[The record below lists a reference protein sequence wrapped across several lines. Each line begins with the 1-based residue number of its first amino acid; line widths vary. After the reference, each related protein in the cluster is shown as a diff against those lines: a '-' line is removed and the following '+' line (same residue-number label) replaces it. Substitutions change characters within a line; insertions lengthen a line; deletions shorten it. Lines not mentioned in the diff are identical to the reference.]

1 MKKLLLT
8 FAMLFGFI
16 LSYAD
21 GELEATTP
29 ELQPSDMSFVQEL
42 QKDGR
47 LSGGT
52 LIKVRSGLSDLQFY
66 GWVIKAEQRRPGEY
80 WVFLETAGGKL
91 QVAADGFAPVDI
103 EITDDTPEKVY
114 LVTVKGGADP
124 EAPTFDYVHID
135 LPTIG
140 AQSHPGFD
148 MALVKSG
155 RFMMGAQDDDKSAD
169 GDEKPAHRVLI
180 SHDYYIGETE
190 VTQSLW
196 EFVMGNNPSTIKDKS
211 IELPVENISWEEAHD
226 FCNMLSRLTGKK
238 FRLPTEAEWEYAARG
253 GHASKGYKY
262 SGSNDPKAVGWHD
275 GNSNMRPHAVKTLA
289 PNELGIYDMSGNVY
303 ELCEDSKDNY
313 KVKGEARDP
322 LVDNGPKS
330 ERTRRGGSWDAKES
344 SMRCTFRRRV
354 PIDRMALHPG
364 AGDTGL
370 RIVMEVTE

>member
-1 MKKLLLT
+1 MKKLLFT
-8 FAMLFGFI
+8 FAMFFGFI
-16 LSYAD
+16 FSYAD

-91 QVAADGFAPVDI
+91 QVAADGYAPVDI
-103 EITDDTPEKVY
+103 EITDETPEKVY

-124 EAPTFDYVHID
+124 EAPTYDYVHID
-135 LPTIG
+135 LPAIG

-155 RFMMGAQDDDKSAD
+155 RFMMGATDDDKAAD

-196 EFVMGNNPSTIKDKS
+196 EFVMGKNPSTIKDKS

-253 GHASKGYKY
+253 GHASKGYRF
-262 SGSNDPKAVGWHD
+262 SGSNDPKAVGWHA

-313 KVKGEARDP
+313 KGKGEVRDP

-330 ERTRRGGSWDAKES
+330 ERTRRGGSWDADEN

-370 RIVMEVTE
+370 RIVMEVEE

>member
-1 MKKLLLT
+1 MKKLLFT
-8 FAMLFGFI
+8 FAMLFGF
-16 LSYAD
+16 LFSYAD

-29 ELQPSDMSFVQEL
+29 ELQSSDMSFVQEK

-52 LIKVRSGLSDLQFY
+52 LIKVRSGISNLQFY

-91 QVAADGFAPVDI
+91 QVAAERYAPVDI
-103 EITDDTPEKVY
+103 EITDETPEMVY
-114 LVTVKGGADP
+114 MVTVKGGADAN
-124 EAPTFDYVHID
+124 APTFDYVHID
-135 LPTIG
+135 LPAIG
-140 AQSHPGFD
+140 NQTHPGFD

-155 RFMMGAQDDDKSAD
+155 RFIMGATPEQHSDE

-196 EFVMGNNPSTIKDKS
+196 EYVMGNNPSTIKDKS

-226 FCNMLSRLTGKK
+226 FCNMLNRLTGKK

-253 GHASKGYKY
+253 GHASKGTTY
-262 SGSNDPKAVGWHD
+262 SGSNDPKAVGWHAD
-275 GNSNMRPHAVKTLA
+275 NSNLRPHAVKTLA

-303 ELCEDSKDNY
+303 ELCEDSKENY
-313 KVKGEARDP
+313 KDKGEVRDP
-322 LVDNGPKS
+322 LVDKGVNS
-330 ERTRRGGSWDAKES
+330 ERVRRGGSWDAQGDC
-344 SMRCTFRRRV
+344 MRCAYRRRV
-354 PIDRMALHPG
+354 PVKNGMHPG

-370 RIVMEVTE
+370 RLVMEVTE